1 MATFRQR
8 SAIGDPSLE
17 EKTKSC
23 SHRMAG
29 QDVSDTLTKSKQPL
43 TDLQV
48 SFAFQYSRH
57 PRNPCGSK
65 ILAGAPARM
74 RPRMLA
80 SVGYAQLLRLTRCFP
95 PHHATPTPTPTT
107 TPTNIANLFA
117 FRRVLPRRVSGIS
130 GRERR
135 SGRKIGCE
143 VWCRLV
149 GVRGR
154 EETQSLGLEHPL
166 SLSLSLYIY
175 I

>member
-65 ILAGAPARM
+65 ILAGAPAHACERWVRAAFAPYQM
-74 RPRMLA
+74 LPAPPRH
-80 SVGYAQLLRLTRCFP
+80 P
-95 PHHATPTPTPTT
+95 NPHPHPHPHHHREPVCVSAGASPTR
-107 TPTNIANLFA
+107 
-117 FRRVLPRRVSGIS
+117 FRDFGARTKIRAQNRLRGLVPVGWGEGARRDAITG
-130 GRERR
+130 
-135 SGRKIGCE
+135 
-143 VWCRLV
+143 
-149 GVRGR
+149 
-154 EETQSLGLEHPL
+154 P
-166 SLSLSLYIY
+166 
-175 I
+175 